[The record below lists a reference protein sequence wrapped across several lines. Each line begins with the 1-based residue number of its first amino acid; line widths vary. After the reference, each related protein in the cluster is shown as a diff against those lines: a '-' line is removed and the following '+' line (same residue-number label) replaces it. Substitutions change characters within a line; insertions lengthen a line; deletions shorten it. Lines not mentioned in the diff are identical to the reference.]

1 MNRRLATLSLF
12 PLFILPALPT
22 DPEVPPTPES
32 VLRRAAEEMSRHT
45 SISYDLDYRQKYFSG
60 DDTLQRHARVELV
73 RHEEDSI
80 AGGYVWYGTP
90 ADSFQTFYD
99 LRTIYMVDRSKG
111 SVTTFKAHQGED
123 FALRHNAYVKVGFFS
138 PMTLTTIIDSTSSVV
153 MTEETFAG
161 RECWKIVVT
170 DPDEGEFTE
179 GIATRWYDKQT
190 GLPVRRTWSIRF
202 QGEYQYNEW
211 RFENIRFDDV
221 EVDAMIARNDAF
233 LESYRVAAFER
244 PTEESYALL
253 ADGTTAP
260 DFSGRLYEKGDSL
273 RLSTEPSRLVILD
286 FWYSSC
292 YPCMKAM
299 PHLQEIFAKYRE
311 RGVTVWGLNSVDGR
325 DAKSEARL
333 PKFFTHNPVDYP
345 IILVDRAVD
354 SIYNVKA
361 YPSLYLLDAER
372 RIVFS
377 QSGFSEDLADRLDS
391 IIAARIERE

>member
-1 MNRRLATLSLF
+1 MNRGLATLSIF
-12 PLFILPALPT
+12 PLLVLLALPT

-32 VLRRAAEEMSRHT
+32 VLRRAAEEMSRHE
-45 SISYDLDYRQKYFSG
+45 SISYDVDFRLKLFSG
-60 DDTLQRHARVELV
+60 DDTLHSRASVELV
-73 RHEEDSI
+73 RHEADSI

-99 LRTIYMVDRSKG
+99 LRTIYAVDHSKG
-111 SVTTFKAHQGED
+111 SVTTFKAHEGER
-123 FALRHNAYVKVGFFS
+123 FALRGDYFKVGFFS
-138 PMTLTTIIDSTSSVV
+138 PMKLTTIIDSTSSVV
-153 MTEETFAG
+153 MTEEMIGG

-179 GIATRWYDKQT
+179 GVSTRWFDKAT
-190 GLPVRRTWSIRF
+190 YLPVRRTWSIRF
-202 QGEYQYNEW
+202 QGEYQYDEW
-211 RFENIRFDDV
+211 SYDNIRFDDV
-221 EVDAMIARNDAF
+221 EVDAMIARNDAL
-233 LESYRVAAFER
+233 LESYRVTAFER

-260 DFSGRLYEKGDSL
+260 DFSGRLYEKGDSISL
-273 RLSTEPSRLVILD
+273 ADEPSRFVILD

-292 YPCMKAM
+292 YPCMLAM
-299 PHLQEIFAKYRE
+299 PHLQEIFAKYKE
-311 RGVTVWGLNSVDGR
+311 RGVTVWGVNSVDGR
-325 DAKSEARL
+325 NAKSEARL

-345 IILVDRAVD
+345 IIFVDRAVD

-391 IIAARIERE
+391 IIGRRVKEME